1 MLKLKER
8 KRRKTSHPRE
18 QRPPG
23 KLQRVLGWCVHGY
36 TASGLVAAGLI
47 AVLLVRGG
55 PDVFRWSFLLMV
67 IATIV
72 DSTDGTLARKIR
84 IKEAVPSFD
93 GRRLD
98 DIVDFLTYTFL
109 PLLLIYRADS
119 SGRAGGVASPAVARE
134 CLRLLPGS
142 SQDRRRLFPWLSLSL
157 ESRRV
162 LSLRSAAQPLG
173 VAVGDH
179 RAGNPDL
186 RADPSPLP
194 FTAWHSQPGGHHS
207 RCHLDPFAGLGHLAA
222 AYGQPDAS

>member
-55 PDVFRWSFLLMV
+55 PDAFRWSFLLMV

-109 PLLLIYRADS
+109 PLLLIYRAKILPE
-119 SGRAGGVASPAVARE
+119 GQEAW
-134 CLRLLPGS
+134 LLLPLLASVYGFC
-142 SQDRRRLFPWLSLSL
+142 QVQAKTDDGYFLGFPSLWNL
-157 ESRRV
+157 V
-162 LSLRSAAQPLG
+162 ALLSLRSAAQPLG

-194 FTAWHSQPGGHHS
+194 FAARHSQPGGHHS
-207 RCHLDPFAGLGHLAA
+207 GRHLDPLAGLGHLEAA
-222 AYGQPDAS
+222 NR